1 MTALL
6 KNVLVSSCV
15 YPSQPRSKL
24 DPEYCRRLGESMRL
38 HGQKVPVIGYTDGT
52 RFVICDG
59 GCRLE
64 GARLVGL
71 PEVLALDLGKEPT
84 RSELLLTQ
92 ASIDQHRQNLPPID
106 RANLFRTILDE
117 NRWTA
122 RQLAESVRVSEAQ
135 ISRTLAL
142 LGLPP
147 EVQRLVNEGE
157 LDASKA
163 YLITQEPDPAKQIE
177 LAGVARTTSRAEFEE
192 HFRKPA
198 PALASAPAVR
208 LARVKLA
215 LPGGAA
221 VSISGAELAMED
233 VVQIL
238 ADTLKEARKA
248 TEARF
253 DVKTWQRMMADRSK
267 ARAEG
272 DRV

>member
-6 KNVLVSSCV
+6 KNVLVSLCV
-15 YPSQPRSKL
+15 YLSQPRSKL

-38 HGQKVPVIGYTDGT
+38 HGQKVPVIGYTDGA

-64 GARLVGL
+64 GARLAGL
-71 PEVLALDLGKEPT
+71 TEVLALDLGKEPT
-84 RSELLLTQ
+84 RAELLLTQ

-106 RANLFRTILDE
+106 RANLFRAIRDE
-117 NRWTA
+117 NQWTA

-135 ISRTLAL
+135 VSRALAL

-147 EVQRLVNEGE
+147 EVQSLVNEGE

-177 LAGVARTTSRAEFEE
+177 LAGLARVTSRAEFED
-192 HFRKPA
+192 HLRKPV
-198 PALASAPAVR
+198 LTSAPAVR

-215 LPGGAA
+215 LPSGSA
-221 VSISGAELAMED
+221 VSISGAELTMEN

-238 ADTLKEARKA
+238 AETLKEARRA

-272 DRV
+272 DHV